1 MHAIR
6 HATQGIYR
14 LDHDINQPA
23 SQPKTLFKGEGQK
36 RKKSKI
42 PGIQEPSSFEDK
54 KNQIPMPIR
63 TESQV
68 SRQFRNNLSSTGDPT
83 VYKSKAT
90 GIDLINHRNPNR
102 RMLARSALPEDVLHE
117 SLGELCICNSQSA
130 WDHPA
135 WSRRRQHVFF
145 FQNADRPRE
154 AKEKYCTAQLWL
166 LIDAKTRQKHAW
178 QAHYS

>member
-1 MHAIR
+1 MQHKVFIDSIMIS
-6 HATQGIYR
+6 T
-14 LDHDINQPA
+14 NQPA
-23 SQPKTLFKGEGQK
+23 NQKLSSRGKDKNEKKARFRVFKNHHP
-36 RKKSKI
+36 SKI
-42 PGIQEPSSFEDK
+42 K